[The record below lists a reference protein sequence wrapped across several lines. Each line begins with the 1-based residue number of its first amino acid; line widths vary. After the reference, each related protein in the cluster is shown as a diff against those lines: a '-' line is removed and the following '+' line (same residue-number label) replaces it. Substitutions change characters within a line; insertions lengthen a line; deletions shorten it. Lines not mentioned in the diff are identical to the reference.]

1 MATVSVEEHGLAT
14 NIKEYVPLMFELV
27 QSNPAVIAWVVYEWP
42 TGETSKSFDEAWTSI
57 APVPV
62 KVAFKIAVESDPSE
76 REMLASV
83 ASLVFHVLAQKPGK
97 VWELLGCLREQ
108 PLPIITPHQAEIV
121 AQRLPRECL
130 ALAHRALPKLTC
142 WQDVLVLQ
150 LLLTSLC
157 KNLLRQA
164 VSCSLCVPCPQ
175 AAIRF

>member
-76 REMLASV
+76 REMLATLSASHLELV
-83 ASLVFHVLAQKPGK
+83 DFELLRSLVVHDGQCGCPSSRCLEVPAKRAMPARIAKPFHLAQNSK
-97 VWELLGCLREQ
+97 
-108 PLPIITPHQAEIV
+108 A
-121 AQRLPRECL
+121 
-130 ALAHRALPKLTC
+130 
-142 WQDVLVLQ
+142 
-150 LLLTSLC
+150 LLLHLEQQQEQQ
-157 KNLLRQA
+157 KQ
-164 VSCSLCVPCPQ
+164 
-175 AAIRF
+175 